1 MDYLGED
8 GDNIIKEYYNQVV
21 GGGASNNKV
30 SLEQWVV
37 ARAKQRGYK
46 IAPVKVCKECGDN
59 LITTSEGNT
68 VCSSCGVE
76 ATVISLVDC
85 YTRSP
90 TPYKRL
96 THFKDWLLKSQAKHT
111 VEFPEGLI
119 DIIKTRCASGGY
131 SYHNIRGFLKRRCL
145 FRHYEDIALIQDR
158 LGRDN
163 LILKLT
169 PNEELL
175 LQNYF
180 CKVAQVYNQF
190 KLKKRKSFLS
200 YSFII
205 RELIKLFF
213 SVERASELNLDF
225 FCLPKAEKVVEYSVV
240 FSKIKQYYKW

>member
-8 GDNIIKEYYNQVV
+8 GDNIIRNYYSKIVD
-21 GGGASNNKV
+21 GCLKKV
-30 SLEQWVV
+30 SLKEWVIL
-37 ARAKQRGYK
+37 RAKQRGYK
-46 IAPVKVCKECGDN
+46 VAPKFVCKECSCN
-59 LITTSEGNT
+59 LITTVEGNT
-68 VCSSCGVE
+68 VCGSCGVE
-76 ATVISLVDC
+76 AAVIGLVDS

-111 VEFPEGLI
+111 VEFPEGLLSL
-119 DIIKTRCASGGY
+119 IKTKCGPKY
-131 SYHNIRGFLKRRCL
+131 SYYNIRGFLKRRGL
-145 FRHYEDIALIQDR
+145 FKHYEDIALIQSM
-158 LGRDN
+158 LGHGS
-163 LILKLT
+163 IFKLT
-169 PNEELL
+169 PNEEIL

-205 RELIKLFF
+205 RELISLFF
-213 SVERASELNLDF
+213 SRERAMELNLDF

-240 FSKIKQYYKW
+240 FGKIKQYYRW

>member
-8 GDNIIKEYYNQVV
+8 GDNIIKNLIINVDF
-21 GGGASNNKV
+21 SRRTI

-46 IAPVKVCKECGDN
+46 VAPKFVCKECGCN
-59 LITTSEGNT
+59 LITTTEGNT
-68 VCSSCGVE
+68 VCGSCGVE
-76 ATVISLVDC
+76 AAVIGLVDS

-111 VEFPEGLI
+111 VEFPEGLLTL
-119 DIIKTRCASGGY
+119 IKTKCGGGGDRKY
-131 SYHNIRGFLKRRCL
+131 SYYNIRGFLKRRGL
-145 FRHYEDIALIQDR
+145 FKHYEDIALIQSI
-158 LGRDN
+158 LGHGS
-163 LILKLT
+163 IFKLT
-169 PNEELL
+169 PNEEIL

-205 RELIKLFF
+205 RELISLFF
-213 SVERASELNLDF
+213 SRERAMELNLDF

-240 FSKIKQYYKW
+240 FGKIKQYYRW